1 MTRKKTGDKGSP
13 GEDMGGYG
21 SDWPKPG
28 TRPKEKDKPAG
39 LDGTTNPFLV
49 MRKRGKGKF
58 VNDPTTG
65 PNA

>member
-1 MTRKKTGDKGSP
+1 MGKKRKKGTSP
-13 GEDMGGYG
+13 GDDMSGYG

-28 TRPKEKDKPAG
+28 TKPKPQDVPASIPG
-39 LDGTTNPFLV
+39 EDNPFLV

-58 VNDPTTG
+58 INDPTTG